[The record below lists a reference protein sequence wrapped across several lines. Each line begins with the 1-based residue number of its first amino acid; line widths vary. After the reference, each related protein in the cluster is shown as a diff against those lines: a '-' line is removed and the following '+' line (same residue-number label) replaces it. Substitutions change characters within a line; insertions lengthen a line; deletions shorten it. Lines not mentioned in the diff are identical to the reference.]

1 MPCGERAAL
10 AVADVLRDHVAHL
23 RLSPE
28 QAKAAAHIL
37 ACRTGR
43 LGGHLAVCDR
53 CGYKHFAYHSCRD
66 RHCPRCGSL
75 DQALWAEAQI
85 QHLLPISYF
94 HLGFTL
100 PASLRPFFRGPDRA
114 NAFEA
119 LFSASSETILEVAAR
134 RGLRTGVLAVLHT
147 WTQQLDGHPHTHCL
161 VPGGGLGKDGFIH
174 KSRYLFPIK
183 VLRHVFKIKLLQRL
197 RRLLKEGRLSMG
209 RHSGYELLRD
219 ADSRTWNVDVRRPL
233 AGPVQVVR
241 YFARYTR
248 RIALSDRRLLSYDGN
263 TVAFRYRDRKD
274 GIRVK
279 VKKLDGETFCRRF
292 LSHVLPHRFVRIR
305 RYGILS
311 NRVRNILPRE
321 VSEANE
327 RSERHLVVDDVK
339 HRGNRTSEVVVARCF
354 PLVNQRS
361 SALPPCPGRHS
372 AAVGHEAVVHV
383 VLAEPAVVA
392 ADGQVKLALGQL
404 F

>member
-10 AVADVLRDHVAHL
+10 AVADVLRDHVDGL

-66 RHCPRCGSL
+66 RYCPRCGSL
-75 DQALWAEAQI
+75 DQALWAEAQL

-100 PASLRPFFRGPDRA
+100 PASLRPFFLGPARA

-119 LFSASSETILEVAAR
+119 LFSATSETILEVAAR
-134 RGLRTGVLAVLHT
+134 QGIRPGVLAVLHT
-147 WTQQLDGHPHTHCL
+147 WTQKQQTHPHTHCL
-161 VPGGGLGKDGFIH
+161 VTGGGLGQDGFLH
-174 KSRYLFPIK
+174 RRRYLFPIK
-183 VLRHVFKIKLLQRL
+183 VLRYVFKIKLLQKL
-197 RRLLKEGRLSMG
+197 RRLLKQGRLNVA

-219 ADSRTWNVDVRRPL
+219 ASKRTWNVDVRRPL
-233 AGPVQVVR
+233 AGPEQVVR

-248 RIALSDRRLLSYDGN
+248 RIAISDRRLVRYDGR
-263 TVAFRYRDRKD
+263 TVTFRFRDRSD
-274 GIRVK
+274 QNRVK
-279 VKKLDGETFCRRF
+279 LKTLDAETFCRRF

-311 NRVRNILPRE
+311 NRVRKPLLKQCRQLLDAQAPATPEIESRAAACLRIFGVDPELCPKCKNGRLVVRATWRATPLPLDAILASLLPR
-321 VSEANE
+321 A
-327 RSERHLVVDDVK
+327 
-339 HRGNRTSEVVVARCF
+339 
-354 PLVNQRS
+354 P
-361 SALPPCPGRHS
+361 
-372 AAVGHEAVVHV
+372 
-383 VLAEPAVVA
+383 
-392 ADGQVKLALGQL
+392 
-404 F
+404 

>member
-1 MPCGERAAL
+1 VACGPRAAL
-10 AVADVLRDHVAHL
+10 AIADVLRDHVARL

-43 LGGHLAVCDR
+43 LGGHRALCDR
-53 CGYKHFAYHSCRD
+53 CGYVHFAYHSCRD

-85 QHLLPISYF
+85 QHLLPINYF
-94 HLGFTL
+94 HLVFTI
-100 PASLRPFFRGPDRA
+100 PESLRPFFLREGRTHA
-114 NAFEA
+114 LEA
-119 LFSASSETILEVAAR
+119 LFAASSETILEVAAR
-134 RGLRTGVLAVLHT
+134 RGLRPGILAVLHT
-147 WTQQLDGHPHTHCL
+147 WTQQLEGHPHTHCL

-174 KSRYLFPIK
+174 RSRYLFPIK
-183 VLRHVFKIKLLQRL
+183 VLRYVFKIKLLQRL
-197 RRLLKEGRLSMG
+197 RRLSNEGKLSVG

-248 RIALSDRRLLSYDGN
+248 RIALSDRRLASYDGN

-274 GIRVK
+274 GNRVK

-311 NRVRNILPRE
+311 NRVRGRLLQKCRDLLR
-321 VSEANE
+321 A
-327 RSERHLVVDDVK
+327 K
-339 HRGNRTSEVVVARCF
+339 A
-354 PLVNQRS
+354 
-361 SALPPCPGRHS
+361 PPATKKESRS
-372 AAVGHEAVVHV
+372 AACFRIFGVDPELCPKCKKGRLIVRATWRATPLPIDT
-383 VLAEPAVVA
+383 VLAT
-392 ADGQVKLALGQL
+392 LAPRAP
-404 F
+404 

>member
-10 AVADVLRDHVAHL
+10 AVADVLRDHVASL
-23 RLSPE
+23 RLSAE

-75 DQALWAEAQI
+75 DQALWAEAQL

-94 HLGFTL
+94 HIGFTI
-100 PASLRPFFRGPDRA
+100 PASLRPFFLVPDRA
-114 NAFEA
+114 NAFEV

-134 RGLRTGVLAVLHT
+134 QGIRPGVLAVLHT
-147 WTQQLDGHPHTHCL
+147 WTQKQETHPHTHCL
-161 VPGGGLGKDGFIH
+161 VTGGGLGQDGFLH
-174 KSRYLFPIK
+174 RRRYLFPIK
-183 VLRHVFKIKLLQRL
+183 VLRHVFKIKLLQKL
-197 RRLLKEGRLSMG
+197 RGLLKQGKLSVA
-209 RHSGYELLRD
+209 RYSAYQLIRD

-233 AGPVQVVR
+233 AGPQQVVR

-248 RIALSDRRLLSYDGN
+248 RIAISDRRLVNYDGN
-263 TVAFRYRDRKD
+263 TVTFRYRDRKD
-274 GIRVK
+274 GNRVK
-279 VKKLDGETFCRRF
+279 TDTLDGPRFCRRF

-311 NRVRNILPRE
+311 NRVRELLLQQCRDLLGAQSPHAPNQESRSAACFRIFGVDPERCPTCHQGRLVVRATWRATRLPLDAVFATLLPR
-321 VSEANE
+321 A
-327 RSERHLVVDDVK
+327 
-339 HRGNRTSEVVVARCF
+339 
-354 PLVNQRS
+354 P
-361 SALPPCPGRHS
+361 
-372 AAVGHEAVVHV
+372 
-383 VLAEPAVVA
+383 
-392 ADGQVKLALGQL
+392 
-404 F
+404 

>member
-23 RLSPE
+23 RLCPE

-43 LGGHLAVCDR
+43 LGGHLALCDR
-53 CGYKHFAYHSCRD
+53 CGYNHFAYHSCRD

-75 DQALWAEAQI
+75 DQALWAEAQL

-100 PASLRPFFRGPDRA
+100 PASLRPFFLGPDRA

-134 RGLRTGVLAVLHT
+134 QGIRPGVLAVLHT
-147 WTQQLDGHPHTHCL
+147 WTQKQQTHPHTHCL
-161 VPGGGLGKDGFIH
+161 VTGGGLGQNGFLH
-174 KSRYLFPIK
+174 RGRYLFPIK
-183 VLRHVFKIKLLQRL
+183 VLRHVFKIKLLQKL
-197 RRLLKEGRLSMG
+197 RRLLKQGRLNVG
-209 RHSGYELLRD
+209 RHSGYQLLRD

-233 AGPVQVVR
+233 AGPEQVIK

-248 RIALSDRRLLSYDGN
+248 RIAISDRRLVRYDGKAV
-263 TVAFRYRDRKD
+263 TFRFRDRSD
-274 GIRVK
+274 QNRVK
-279 VKKLDGETFCRRF
+279 LMTLDAETFCRRF

-311 NRVRNILPRE
+311 NRARKPLIQQCRDLLHAQPPAAPPRESRSAACFRIFGVDPELCPKCKTGRLVVRATWRATRVPLDAILATLLPR
-321 VSEANE
+321 
-327 RSERHLVVDDVK
+327 
-339 HRGNRTSEVVVARCF
+339 G
-354 PLVNQRS
+354 P
-361 SALPPCPGRHS
+361 
-372 AAVGHEAVVHV
+372 
-383 VLAEPAVVA
+383 
-392 ADGQVKLALGQL
+392 
-404 F
+404 